1 MKLNQHRCSSSG
13 FTLIEIVIVL
23 SILALLLGMTVLR
36 INSVSGERQLRG
48 GAEALKDFAK
58 QARMFAIVEQ
68 RPHQVLLT
76 PRTIRLQASGQVLTE
91 DYVNRNGELN
101 ENIPSLKRYDID
113 DDLRMSIRRWRDTE
127 WRPVKIDSWVF
138 EHTGICEPLS
148 VRFDR
153 DTDGSF
159 LELTFN
165 ALTANVENEDAHFN

>member
-1 MKLNQHRCSSSG
+1 MRFNQHRRSPSG

-23 SILALLLGMTVLR
+23 SVLSLLIGMTVLR

-76 PRTIRLQASGQVLTE
+76 PGSIRLQASGQVFTE
-91 DYVNRNGELN
+91 DYIDQHGVLN
-101 ENIPSLKRYDID
+101 ENIPAIKRYDID
-113 DDLRMSIRRWRDTE
+113 ADLKMSIRRWRDKE
-127 WRPVKIDSWVF
+127 FRPIKIDSWVF

-148 VRFDR
+148 IRFER
-153 DTDGSF
+153 LSDGSY
-159 LELTFN
+159 LEITFN
-165 ALTANVENEDAHFN
+165 ALTANVEREDAQFN